1 MAPSGHARLAQRG
14 LHSAHG
20 AEQPRFAQ
28 AIRLSGLIG
37 ASGAYAGI
45 IRRRGQH
52 RLESASA
59 LAASQL
65 AVDHV
70 ERSLILGR
78 LDHTFI
84 RSAYLP
90 HGRYP
95 GKRRR

>member
-1 MAPSGHARLAQRG
+1 MRG
-14 LHSAHG
+14 SPGVAYIRRMELSNLVL
-20 AEQPRFAQ
+20 AQ
-28 AIRLSGLIG
+28 AITLSGLIG

-59 LAASQL
+59 QAASQS
-65 AVDHV
+65 AVDRV
-70 ERSLILGR
+70 ERSLVLGR

>member
-1 MAPSGHARLAQRG
+1 MRGRVGLPYPPQMEPSNLLLAQTVS
-14 LHSAHG
+14 LC
-20 AEQPRFAQ
+20 
-28 AIRLSGLIG
+28 GLIG
-37 ASGAYAGI
+37 AAGAYGGI
-45 IRRRGQH
+45 IRRRVEY

-59 LAASQL
+59 ASAAET
-65 AVDHV
+65 AVDRV
-70 ERSLILGR
+70 ERSLVLGR

>member
-1 MAPSGHARLAQRG
+1 MRTTVAGAYIRRMEPSNL
-14 LHSAHG
+14 LL
-20 AEQPRFAQ
+20 AQ
-28 AIRLSGLIG
+28 AITLSGLIG

-45 IRRRGQH
+45 IRRRGER

-59 LAASQL
+59 VVAAQS
-65 AVDHV
+65 AVDRV

-95 GKRRR
+95 DKRRR

>member
-1 MAPSGHARLAQRG
+1 MRASPGVAYIRRMDPSNL
-14 LHSAHG
+14 LL
-20 AEQPRFAQ
+20 AQ
-28 AIRLSGLIG
+28 AITLSGLIG

-45 IRRRGQH
+45 VRRRGQH
-52 RLESASA
+52 RLE
-59 LAASQL
+59 AASSAAAGQS
-65 AVDHV
+65 AVDRV

-95 GKRRR
+95 DKRRR